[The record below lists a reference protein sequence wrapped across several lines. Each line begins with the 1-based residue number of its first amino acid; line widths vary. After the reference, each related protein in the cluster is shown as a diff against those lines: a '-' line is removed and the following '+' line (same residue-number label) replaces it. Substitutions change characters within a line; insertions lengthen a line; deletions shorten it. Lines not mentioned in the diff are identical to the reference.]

1 MIDRFKIVT
10 CLALVVAAHI
20 SLSPATIAAD
30 LPVNETRVVKPKP
43 TGVLAN
49 AANAA
54 AAAANAANA
63 AANAANAA
71 AAAATAALDAINSII
86 PGNDRVY
93 LPEGIKAKPATAT
106 PNLIPQL
113 ADALSAP
120 PAKEAQ
126 NQASSNVVKFSVPE
140 ERSLVGLIGKF
151 EIPVFVDKDGELA
164 KSLAGYQSFDN
175 EPIGESNE
183 TNLSESINA
192 GRGFNRDTL
201 VAGARADQAKAQTGQ
216 ALALLLPSVYV
227 RASSGWETS
236 TPSVALDPATGKA
249 ISSETH
255 TRTDASLVVRQPIF
269 DLPSYL
275 DWRRRGIVEQARNE
289 SQRAS
294 DGDAYVS
301 TVNAYLALV
310 SSRLQ
315 ADLTRDF
322 EAQLNELLVYVEKRA
337 GAGAASV
344 SDMARVRAR
353 SQSAI
358 SSRLEQESAHAAAG
372 IEFVR
377 LTNRKPKMVRL
388 PDLNDIGAS
397 LLPESLDFAVTQAM
411 LQNPEISSLASE
423 VQAAKMD
430 KSVAKS
436 RFLPRVDLEYTE
448 NYSLHAGGDTSSAG
462 QRDRRVMMVMNWS
475 LFSGGGDYRY
485 HDERAARKVE
495 LKYRLDDQRRRIAQT
510 LSSNYGTIASTKER
524 LDLGYSELKSISIAA
539 EAMSKRML
547 SGNQSLLDLLDVYDR
562 HYQARVRLVNLHILE
577 MSTVAQA
584 VRLVKGV
591 PDAKASTPVVVNAP
605 KEESAPKTAEKP
617 AIIEV
622 PVKAKE

>member
-10 CLALVVAAHI
+10 CLALVVAAHF
-20 SLSPATIAAD
+20 SLSSATVAAD
-30 LPVNETRVVKPKP
+30 LPANDTRDVKQKP

-86 PGNDRVY
+86 PSNGRVF
-93 LPEGIKAKPATAT
+93 LPEGVKAKPATPP
-106 PNLIPQL
+106 PNLMPQL
-113 ADALSAP
+113 ADVLSTP
-120 PAKEAQ
+120 PAKETQ
-126 NQASSNVVKFSVPE
+126 NQPSSNVAKFSVPE

-175 EPIGESNE
+175 EPISESNE
-183 TNLSESINA
+183 TNLTESINA

-216 ALALLLPSVYV
+216 ALALLLPSVSV

-249 ISSETH
+249 ISSDTH
-255 TRTDASLVVRQPIF
+255 SRTDASLVVRQPLF
-269 DLPSYL
+269 DLPSYF
-275 DWRRRGIVEQARNE
+275 DWRRREVIEQSRNE
-289 SQRAS
+289 SYRAS

-301 TVNAYLALV
+301 TVNAYLSLV

-322 EAQLNELLVYVEKRA
+322 EEQLKELLVYIEKRA
-337 GAGAASV
+337 AAGAASV

-353 SQSAI
+353 RQSAI

-388 PDLNDIGAS
+388 PDLNDIGAP
-397 LLPESLDFAVTQAM
+397 LLPESLDYAVTMAM
-411 LQNPEISSLASE
+411 LQNPEIASLASE
-423 VQAAKMD
+423 VQAAKID
-430 KSVAKS
+430 KSAAKS
-436 RFLPRVDLEYTE
+436 RFLPRVNLEFSE
-448 NYSLHAGGDTSSAG
+448 NYSLHAGGDTSAAG
-462 QRDRRVMMVMNWS
+462 QRDRRIMMVMDWN
-475 LFSGGGDYRY
+475 LFSGGSDYRY

-510 LSSNYGTIASTKER
+510 LSANYGTIASTKER
-524 LDLGYSELKSISIAA
+524 LEVGYSELKSISVAA

-584 VRLVKGV
+584 VRLVKGG
-591 PDAKASTPVVVNAP
+591 PDAKTSTPIVITTP
-605 KEESAPKTAEKP
+605 KEEAPKIVEKP
-617 AIIEV
+617 ATVEA
-622 PVKAKE
+622 PAKAKE

>member
-1 MIDRFKIVT
+1 MIDRFKVFT
-10 CLALVVAAHI
+10 CLALVVATHF
-20 SLSPATIAAD
+20 SLSPATVAAD
-30 LPVNETRVVKPKP
+30 IPVNDARDVKQKP

-71 AAAATAALDAINSII
+71 AAAATAALDAINSIT
-86 PGNDRVY
+86 PSNGKV
-93 LPEGIKAKPATAT
+93 LLQEGIKAKPATPS
-106 PNLIPQL
+106 PNLMPQL
-113 ADALSAP
+113 ADVLSTP
-120 PAKEAQ
+120 PSKETQ
-126 NQASSNVVKFSVPE
+126 NHTPSNVAKFTIPE
-140 ERSLVGLIGKF
+140 EHTLVGLMGKF

-175 EPIGESNE
+175 EPINESNE
-183 TNLSESINA
+183 TNLPESINA
-192 GRGFNRDTL
+192 GRDFNRDTL
-201 VAGARADQAKAQTGQ
+201 IAVARADQAKAQTGQ
-216 ALALLLPSVYV
+216 ALAFLLPSVSV

-236 TPSVALDPATGKA
+236 APSVALDPATGRV

-275 DWRRRGIVEQARNE
+275 DWRRRGIIEQARNE

-322 EAQLNELLVYVEKRA
+322 EAQLKELLIYVEKRA
-337 GAGAASV
+337 GAGAATV

-388 PDLNDIGAS
+388 PELNDIGAS

-411 LQNPEISSLASE
+411 LQNPEITSLASE

-436 RFLPRVDLEYTE
+436 RFLPRIDLEYTE

-462 QRDRRVMMVMNWS
+462 QHDRRVMMVMNWS
-475 LFSGGGDYRY
+475 LFNGGGDYRY
-485 HDERAARKVE
+485 HDERVARKRE

-510 LSSNYGTIASTKER
+510 LSANYGTIASTKER

-591 PDAKASTPVVVNAP
+591 PDT
-605 KEESAPKTAEKP
+605 KTLEKP
-617 AIIEV
+617 APAAA

>member
-1 MIDRFKIVT
+1 LIDRYKIIA
-10 CLALVVAAHI
+10 CLALVAAALF
-20 SLSPATIAAD
+20 SLSPATIAAENSA
-30 LPVNETRVVKPKP
+30 NETRDIKQKP

-63 AANAANAA
+63 AAHAANAA
-71 AAAATAALDAINSII
+71 AAAATAALDAINSIN
-86 PGNDRVY
+86 PGNRVTV
-93 LPEGIKAKPATAT
+93 PEGIKTKSAT
-106 PNLIPQL
+106 PAPNLMPQL
-113 ADALSAP
+113 TDVLPTP

-126 NQASSNVVKFSVPE
+126 NQTPANAIRFYVPE
-140 ERSLVGLIGKF
+140 ERGLVGLIGKF

-164 KSLAGYQSFDN
+164 RSLAGYQSFDN
-175 EPIGESNE
+175 EPISESNE

-201 VAGARADQAKAQTGQ
+201 IAGARADQAKAQTGQ
-216 ALALLLPSVYV
+216 ALALLLPSVFV

-236 TPSVALDPATGKA
+236 APSVALDPATGKA
-249 ISSETH
+249 ISSDTH
-255 TRTDASLVVRQPIF
+255 TRTDASLVVKQTIF

-275 DWRRRGIVEQARNE
+275 DWRRRGVIEQARTE
-289 SQRAS
+289 SYRAS
-294 DGDAYVS
+294 DGDAYIA

-322 EAQLNELLVYVEKRA
+322 EAQLKELLVYVEKRA

-411 LQNPEISSLASE
+411 LQNPEIASLASE

-475 LFSGGGDYRY
+475 LFNGGGDYRY

-510 LSSNYGTIASTKER
+510 LSANYGTIASTKER

-584 VRLVKGV
+584 VRLVKGG
-591 PDAKASTPVVVNAP
+591 PDAKTSTPIAITTP
-605 KEESAPKTAEKP
+605 KEEVAPKAVEKP
-617 AIIEV
+617 TTVEV